1 MNYLVVAA
9 HPDDETLGAGATIRK
24 LTENGHRVAVCIM
37 AASAGA
43 RANLSDTLQAD
54 EEAALALLGVSRVY
68 RADFPNIKMNTTPHL
83 ELVQFI
89 EKAIAD
95 FSAEAII
102 THHPSDTNND
112 HAMTS
117 QAAQAAAD
125 EYLAQIRTANAD
137 TERRCAEMVAQ
148 AQARCDA
155 ADEEIR
161 QKWAAFEQDVQ
172 RYLQAHDELK
182 NFLGR

>member
-1 MNYLVVAA
+1 MTDKQLRHLSKADLIDIIYQMKQTEEELR
-9 HPDDETLGAGATIRK
+9 DELAQTQEKLDKRELKIGEAGSI
-24 LTENGHRVAVCIM
+24 
-37 AASAGA
+37 
-43 RANLSDTLQAD
+43 
-54 EEAALALLGVSRVY
+54 
-68 RADFPNIKMNTTPHL
+68 
-83 ELVQFI
+83 
-89 EKAIAD
+89 
-95 FSAEAII
+95 AEAVVGL
-102 THHPSDTNND
+102 SGVFE
-112 HAMTS
+112 
-117 QAAQAAAD
+117 AAQAAAD

>member
-1 MNYLVVAA
+1 MKCNKILVALSGGVDSSVCVHLMKEQGHDVTGLVLHLSPA
-9 HPDDETLGAGATIRK
+9 HNSTVE
-24 LTENGHRVAVCIM
+24 
-37 AASAGA
+37 
-43 RANLSDTLQAD
+43 
-54 EEAALALLGVSRVY
+54 
-68 RADFPNIKMNTTPHL
+68 
-83 ELVQFI
+83 
-89 EKAIAD
+89 
-95 FSAEAII
+95 
-102 THHPSDTNND
+102 
-112 HAMTS
+112 
-117 QAAQAAAD
+117 AAQAAAD